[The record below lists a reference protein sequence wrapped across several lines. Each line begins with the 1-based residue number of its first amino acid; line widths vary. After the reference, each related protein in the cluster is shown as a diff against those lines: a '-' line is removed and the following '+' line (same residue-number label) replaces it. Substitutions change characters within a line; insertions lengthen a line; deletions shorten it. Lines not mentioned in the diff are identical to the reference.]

1 MAISTMYPA
10 MPGSPKTTLTA
21 DITASDT
28 SLTVADGNALPVAP
42 NILVVGNEENAE
54 VICYNAKSGNTVS
67 GLIRALGGTVASAW
81 TAGTEVARNF
91 TSFDHDRFKE
101 NIEDLATNKA
111 DSADVYTQT
120 EIDTLLNAKQNK
132 LTFDNS
138 PTANSS
144 NPVKSNGIKTAL
156 DGKQNTLTFDS
167 SPTANSSN
175 PVKSSGIKTALDG
188 KQNTLT
194 FDSSPTASSSNPVK
208 SSGIKTALD
217 GKANSSHTHGN
228 ISNAGGISTSVTIGN
243 GDAIV
248 ITDSSASDVLKK
260 TSITFDGASDDKA
273 LTQKGTWVS
282 FDDGISAS
290 DWDSLP
296 NSNSLYTGEIHY
308 RKVGKLVQITCT
320 GVKLATDLNE
330 NSRVID
336 TVPSNFRPKYSAMIL
351 VQTYVNY
358 PTAMMVS
365 TNGQVTFYKGNG
377 NSTWKGGT
385 SGASINANGMYFTN

>member
-21 DITASDT
+21 DITADAT
-28 SLTVADGNALPVAP
+28 SLTVADCNVLPAAP
-42 NILVVGNEENAE
+42 NILVIGDDENAE

-120 EIDTLLNAKQNK
+120 EIDTLLNAKQNN

-167 SPTANSSN
+167 T
-175 PVKSSGIKTALDG
+175 
-188 KQNTLT
+188 
-194 FDSSPTASSSNPVK
+194 PTASSTNPVT
-208 SSGIKTALD
+208 SDGVKTYVD
-217 GKANSSHTHGN
+217 GRILYFYQQTVSA
-228 ISNAGGISTSVTIGN
+228 ATSAEIMR
-243 GDAIV
+243 
-248 ITDSSASDVLKK
+248 ITDSRITTDTVVLECSFANPASVLSAVSWR
-260 TSITFDGASDDKA
+260 SYNGYITFSGTCAS
-273 LTQKGTWVS
+273 
-282 FDDGISAS
+282 
-290 DWDSLP
+290 
-296 NSNSLYTGEIHY
+296 
-308 RKVGKLVQITCT
+308 
-320 GVKLATDLNE
+320 AT
-330 NSRVID
+330 
-336 TVPSNFRPKYSAMIL
+336 
-351 VQTYVNY
+351 
-358 PTAMMVS
+358 TA
-365 TNGQVTFYKGNG
+365 NVTLGLKGN
-377 NSTWKGGT
+377 
-385 SGASINANGMYFTN
+385 